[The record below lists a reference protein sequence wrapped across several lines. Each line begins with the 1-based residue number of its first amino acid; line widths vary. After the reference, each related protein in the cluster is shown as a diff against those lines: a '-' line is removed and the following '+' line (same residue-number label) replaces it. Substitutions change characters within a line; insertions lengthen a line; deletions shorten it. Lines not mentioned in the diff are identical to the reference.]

1 MAKSYLYPRKKKK
14 FTKIKTTLLICI
26 LLILVLMSFYFY
38 KTTIKNQTIVFQSPV
53 VFVEKDQQK
62 KTLATPSR
70 ISTFKENSFEISKKQ
85 IVENNEANS
94 QNKVI
99 VFDLT
104 ITNNSKK
111 DSTFSDNDFTLVQ
124 GGTHFTG
131 NMSGLTD
138 KETFNSEVIKPKTTL
153 TRSIAFSVPANIA
166 EKNEFDLIIS
176 NDNWANQQTTI
187 HITN

>member
-1 MAKSYLYPRKKKK
+1 
-14 FTKIKTTLLICI
+14 
-26 LLILVLMSFYFY
+26 
-38 KTTIKNQTIVFQSPV
+38 
-53 VFVEKDQQK
+53 
-62 KTLATPSR
+62 
-70 ISTFKENSFEISKKQ
+70 
-85 IVENNEANS
+85 
-94 QNKVI
+94 
-99 VFDLT
+99 
-104 ITNNSKK
+104 
-111 DSTFSDNDFTLVQ
+111 VQ

-138 KETFNSEVIKPKTTL
+138 KETFNSEAIKPKTTL